1 MMIYSKRQMSDTF
14 LIAVLLAVVGG
25 SLDAY
30 SYVARGHVF
39 ANAQTGN
46 IVPFGLH
53 LADGEWMQA
62 GTYIIPVLAF
72 VLGIFIDE
80 WIKKFISPLPKVHW
94 RQIVLLFE
102 IAMLSIVAWLPF
114 GERHDIVANVL
125 VSFVCSMQVQSF
137 RKVHGLPYASTMCTG
152 NLRSGTELL
161 FRFVQSGDKELR
173 YKSLHYYGVIFFF
186 ILGAGCGALVTQHFG
201 STTIVYCNILLLLTC
216 ALLSIEHVE
225 E

>member
-1 MMIYSKRQMSDTF
+1 
-14 LIAVLLAVVGG
+14 
-25 SLDAY
+25 
-30 SYVARGHVF
+30 
-39 ANAQTGN
+39 
-46 IVPFGLH
+46 
-53 LADGEWMQA
+53 
-62 GTYIIPVLAF
+62 
-72 VLGIFIDE
+72 
-80 WIKKFISPLPKVHW
+80 
-94 RQIVLLFE
+94 
-102 IAMLSIVAWLPF
+102 
-114 GERHDIVANVL
+114 
-125 VSFVCSMQVQSF
+125 MQVQSF

-161 FRFVQSGDKELR
+161 FRFVQSGDTELR

>member
-46 IVPFGLH
+46 IVLFGLH

-102 IAMLSIVAWLPF
+102 IAMLSMAPLRRNARCGCKRAGFLRLLHAGTKLP
-114 GERHDIVANVL
+114 
-125 VSFVCSMQVQSF
+125 
-137 RKVHGLPYASTMCTG
+137 
-152 NLRSGTELL
+152 
-161 FRFVQSGDKELR
+161 
-173 YKSLHYYGVIFFF
+173 
-186 ILGAGCGALVTQHFG
+186 
-201 STTIVYCNILLLLTC
+201 
-216 ALLSIEHVE
+216 
-225 E
+225 

>member
-46 IVPFGLH
+46 IVLFGLH

-125 VSFVCSMQVQSF
+125 VSLSAPCRCKAFVRCMACPTPPQCVRAISAAVQSYCF
-137 RKVHGLPYASTMCTG
+137 VSCRAAI
-152 NLRSGTELL
+152 RS
-161 FRFVQSGDKELR
+161 
-173 YKSLHYYGVIFFF
+173 
-186 ILGAGCGALVTQHFG
+186 
-201 STTIVYCNILLLLTC
+201 C
-216 ALLSIEHVE
+216 AIKACIITA
-225 E
+225 

>member
-46 IVPFGLH
+46 IVLFGLH

-114 GERHDIVANVL
+114 GESHDIVANVL

-137 RKVHGLPYASTMCTG
+137 RKVMFVG
-152 NLRSGTELL
+152 NWNDFFAPSLYLTVEKVMTLQL
-161 FRFVQSGDKELR
+161 ML
-173 YKSLHYYGVIFFF
+173 KSLSDSKVDLPVSFAGAVIASVPLYVIYIIFQRYR
-186 ILGAGCGALVTQHFG
+186 A
-201 STTIVYCNILLLLTC
+201 IVSFR
-216 ALLSIEHVE
+216 AERR
-225 E
+225 

>member
-46 IVPFGLH
+46 IVLFGLH

-137 RKVHGLPYASTMCTG
+137 RKVHGPMPPQCVRAISVA
-152 NLRSGTELL
+152 
-161 FRFVQSGDKELR
+161 VQS
-173 YKSLHYYGVIFFF
+173 
-186 ILGAGCGALVTQHFG
+186 
-201 STTIVYCNILLLLTC
+201 YCFVSCRAAIRSC
-216 ALLSIEHVE
+216 AIKACIITA
-225 E
+225 

>member
-46 IVPFGLH
+46 IVLFGLH

-80 WIKKFISPLPKVHW
+80 WIKARYSCKRVGFLC
-94 RQIVLLFE
+94 LLH
-102 IAMLSIVAWLPF
+102 AGAKLS
-114 GERHDIVANVL
+114 
-125 VSFVCSMQVQSF
+125 
-137 RKVHGLPYASTMCTG
+137 
-152 NLRSGTELL
+152 
-161 FRFVQSGDKELR
+161 
-173 YKSLHYYGVIFFF
+173 
-186 ILGAGCGALVTQHFG
+186 
-201 STTIVYCNILLLLTC
+201 
-216 ALLSIEHVE
+216 
-225 E
+225 

>member
-14 LIAVLLAVVGG
+14 LIAILLAVVGG

-30 SYVARGHVF
+30 TYVARGGVF

-46 IVPFGLH
+46 IVLFGLF
-53 LADGEWMQA
+53 LSEGEWMSA
-62 GTYIIPVLAF
+62 ISYFIPVLAF

-80 WIKKFISPLPKVHW
+80 WIKKYTRTLAKVHW
-94 RQIVLLFE
+94 RQVVLLFE
-102 IAMLSIVAWLPF
+102 VAMLSIVAWLPF
-114 GERHDIVANVL
+114 GKEHDILANIL

-161 FRFVQSGDKELR
+161 FRYTQSKERTLLH
-173 YKSLHYYGVIFFF
+173 KSLHYYGVILCF
-186 ILGAGCGALVTQHFG
+186 IVGAGCGAVITKHFG
-201 STTIVYCNILLLLTC
+201 STTIVYCNILLLLVC
-216 ALLSIEHVE
+216 ALLSIRHIE

>member
-30 SYVARGHVF
+30 TYVARGHVF

-46 IVPFGLH
+46 IVLFGLH
-53 LADGEWMQA
+53 MAEGEWLSA
-62 GTYIIPVLAF
+62 VSYFIPVLAF
-72 VLGIFIDE
+72 VLGVFIDE
-80 WIKKFISPLPKVHW
+80 WIKKFFSPLPKVHW

-114 GERHDIVANVL
+114 GETNDLVANIL
-125 VSFVCSMQVQSF
+125 VSFVCSMQAQSF

-161 FRFVQSGDKELR
+161 FRFVQSKDKELR
-173 YKSLHYYGVIFFF
+173 NKSLHYYGVIIFF
-186 ILGAGCGALVTQHFG
+186 IFGAGCGALVTQHFG
-201 STTIVYCNILLLLTC
+201 STTVVYCNLLLLLVC